1 MEKLVEQMKD
11 NKNLQFVSFSVDAD
25 RGAWEAKLQKD
36 QPAWPQFILDS
47 EANKTLS
54 DALAIT
60 GIPRFFILGPDGIII
75 NQDAKRPS
83 DPELVEYLNEL
94 TQ

>member
-11 NKNLQFVSFSVDAD
+11 NAQLQFVSFSVDAD
-25 RGAWEAKLQKD
+25 RAAWEAKLQKD
-36 QPAWPQFILDS
+36 QPAWPQFILSADDNKILS
-47 EANKTLS
+47 EALG
-54 DALAIT
+54 IT
-60 GIPRFFILGPDGIII
+60 GIPRFVVLGPDGTIV

-83 DPELVEYLNEL
+83 DPELVNYLNEL